1 MMTLDTISLLLSK
14 ETPAPAGPPPPPAP
28 RAPAGPGPPRA
39 APLAPPLNTEARRQ
53 ENKTIA
59 TGWKRLDMEMTMD
72 SIVTSVSRRHKEIEL
87 ETKYWAEVLAVSD
100 NGWSVSRL
108 ASDKDTLGVKFGFSE
123 AAPEFRNTSSAPMR
137 RSDKGTVILDTG
149 RVGQPKRILVT
160 VERDGSV
167 VGRSSLPKPLRED
180 APLEDRVLEARNT
193 VFSQELW
200 HEINRE
206 GRSLLSYGVQLEKS
220 ALSVRIDQHTRIII
234 TLQVLADH
242 EASPAS
248 GPEDSFAESVH
259 CALQLLLAY
268 AHRQNNQRRSQP
280 SQAGNQNR
288 ATQGYYLLRPVIAHL
303 IHEASLRKAVRFM
316 SDLTGVLQAA
326 GLSTASYTLTEP
338 PTSLYLPTTSH
349 RASAS
354 EALCAS
360 LLSPREFLF
369 ELAIIPDARISVRGK
384 TIPFPAATQYLVQL
398 VAPPGGDTTSNPPG
412 APPQDKARN
421 PLQWSFP
428 PTDQYPDLREV
439 IYYVRQAVAHVLAV
453 RAKDQAREL
462 TPQAEGDQIEWIR
475 TVNGK
480 SICDM
485 DDQFRSIRFDICR
498 ADAVEDDDGLHQPE
512 PDLSGGGDGPAL
524 ELRVS
529 AAWPVEGDQI
539 GKVAKQKWRWT
550 AEGSSLSAS
559 LRRLD
564 DIVAGCLSGELKP
577 NESNGE

>member
-14 ETPAPAGPPPPPAP
+14 ETPVQAGLTLSPALREMVGIGTLGADK
-28 RAPAGPGPPRA
+28 
-39 APLAPPLNTEARRQ
+39 LAPPLNTEARRQ

-59 TGWKRLDMEMTMD
+59 TGWKLLDMEKTMD
-72 SIVTSVSRRHKEIEL
+72 SIVTSVSRLHKEIEL

-220 ALSVRIDQHTRIII
+220 ALSVRIDQHTRISI
-234 TLQVLADH
+234 TLQALADH

-268 AHRQNNQRRSQP
+268 AHRQNNRRRSQP

-288 ATQGYYLLRPVIAHL
+288 ATQGYYLLRPVIA
-303 IHEASLRKAVRFM
+303 
-316 SDLTGVLQAA
+316 
-326 GLSTASYTLTEP
+326 P
-338 PTSLYLPTTSH
+338 
-349 RASAS
+349 
-354 EALCAS
+354 
-360 LLSPREFLF
+360 
-369 ELAIIPDARISVRGK
+369 IIPDARISVRGK

-439 IYYVRQAVAHVLAV
+439 IYYVRQAVAHVLA
-453 RAKDQAREL
+453 
-462 TPQAEGDQIEWIR
+462 G
-475 TVNGK
+475 
-480 SICDM
+480 
-485 DDQFRSIRFDICR
+485 RSI
-498 ADAVEDDDGLHQPE
+498 
-512 PDLSGGGDGPAL
+512 
-524 ELRVS
+524 
-529 AAWPVEGDQI
+529 
-539 GKVAKQKWRWT
+539 
-550 AEGSSLSAS
+550 
-559 LRRLD
+559 
-564 DIVAGCLSGELKP
+564 
-577 NESNGE
+577 